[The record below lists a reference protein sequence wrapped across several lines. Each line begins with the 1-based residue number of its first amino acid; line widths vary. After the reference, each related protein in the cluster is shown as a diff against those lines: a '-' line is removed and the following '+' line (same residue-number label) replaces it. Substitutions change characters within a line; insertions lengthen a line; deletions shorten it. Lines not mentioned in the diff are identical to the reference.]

1 MRRLDQEEL
10 PFAGSDADL
19 PTPSEPAETHV
30 QQEEQQLRQL
40 RSESVPEPPSMPAH
54 KYERVN
60 FREPVKTPEASQ
72 APNPII
78 RLGQKHKSLYYGRR
92 FYNVVFA

>member
-10 PFAGSDADL
+10 SFAGSDADL
-19 PTPSEPAETHV
+19 PTPSEATETDA
-30 QQEEQQLRQL
+30 QQEQQLRQL

-54 KYERVN
+54 KYERAN

-78 RLGQKHKSLYYGRR
+78 R
-92 FYNVVFA
+92 

>member
-1 MRRLDQEEL
+1 VRRLDQEDEL
-10 PFAGSDADL
+10 SFAASDADL
-19 PTPSEPAETHV
+19 PTPSEPAETHA

-40 RSESVPEPPSMPAH
+40 RSESVPEPPPMPPH
-54 KYERVN
+54 KYERAN

-78 RLGQKHKSLYYGRR
+78 RLG
-92 FYNVVFA
+92 

>member
-1 MRRLDQEEL
+1 MRRLDQDEL
-10 PFAGSDADL
+10 PFAGSDADSS
-19 PTPSEPAETHV
+19 TPSEATETQA

-54 KYERVN
+54 KYERAN

-78 RLGQKHKSLYYGRR
+78 RLG
-92 FYNVVFA
+92 

>member
-1 MRRLDQEEL
+1 MRRLDQEEEL

-19 PTPSEPAETHV
+19 PSPSEATETKA

-40 RSESVPEPPSMPAH
+40 RSESVPEPPPMPPH
-54 KYERVN
+54 KYQRAN

-78 RLGQKHKSLYYGRR
+78 RLG
-92 FYNVVFA
+92 

>member
-1 MRRLDQEEL
+1 MRRLDQDEL
-10 PFAGSDADL
+10 PFAGSDAEM
-19 PTPSEPAETHV
+19 PTPSEATETQA

-40 RSESVPEPPSMPAH
+40 RSEPVPEPPPMPAH
-54 KYERVN
+54 KYERAN

-78 RLGQKHKSLYYGRR
+78 R
-92 FYNVVFA
+92 

>member
-1 MRRLDQEEL
+1 MRRLDQEDEL

-19 PTPSEPAETHV
+19 PTPAEATETHSH
-30 QQEEQQLRQL
+30 QEEQQLRQL
-40 RSESVPEPPSMPAH
+40 RSESVPEPPPPMPAH
-54 KYERVN
+54 KYERAN

-78 RLGQKHKSLYYGRR
+78 RLG
-92 FYNVVFA
+92 

>member
-1 MRRLDQEEL
+1 VRRLDQEEL
-10 PFAGSDADL
+10 PFAGSDADS
-19 PTPSEPAETHV
+19 PTPAEATETHA
-30 QQEEQQLRQL
+30 QEEQQLRQL

-54 KYERVN
+54 KYERAN

-78 RLGQKHKSLYYGRR
+78 RLG
-92 FYNVVFA
+92 

>member
-1 MRRLDQEEL
+1 VRRLDQEDEL

-19 PTPSEPAETHV
+19 PTPAEATETNA

-40 RSESVPEPPSMPAH
+40 RSEPVPEPPSMPAH
-54 KYERVN
+54 KYERAN

-78 RLGQKHKSLYYGRR
+78 RLG
-92 FYNVVFA
+92 

>member
-1 MRRLDQEEL
+1 VRRLDQEEEL

-19 PTPSEPAETHV
+19 PTPSEATETHS

-40 RSESVPEPPSMPAH
+40 RSESVPEPPPMPAH
-54 KYERVN
+54 KYERAN

-78 RLGQKHKSLYYGRR
+78 R
-92 FYNVVFA
+92 

>member
-1 MRRLDQEEL
+1 MRRLDQDEL

-19 PTPSEPAETHV
+19 PIPSEATETQA

-40 RSESVPEPPSMPAH
+40 RSEPVPEPPAH
-54 KYERVN
+54 KYERAN

-78 RLGQKHKSLYYGRR
+78 R
-92 FYNVVFA
+92 

>member
-1 MRRLDQEEL
+1 MRRLDQDEL

-19 PTPSEPAETHV
+19 PTPAEATETHA
-30 QQEEQQLRQL
+30 QEEEQQLRQL
-40 RSESVPEPPSMPAH
+40 RSEPVPEPPSALPAH
-54 KYERVN
+54 KYERAN

-78 RLGQKHKSLYYGRR
+78 RLG
-92 FYNVVFA
+92 

>member
-1 MRRLDQEEL
+1 VRRLDQNEL

-19 PTPSEPAETHV
+19 LTPSEATETDA
-30 QQEEQQLRQL
+30 QEEQQLRQL
-40 RSESVPEPPSMPAH
+40 RSESVPEPPSALPAH
-54 KYERVN
+54 KYERAN

-78 RLGQKHKSLYYGRR
+78 RLG
-92 FYNVVFA
+92 